1 MANNLEPRLGGHIL
15 ADQLAIQGVDTAFC
29 VPGES
34 YLTLLDGLYH
44 HQNSIRVIHTRHEGA
59 AANMADAY
67 GKLTGKPGVCMVT
80 RGPGAT
86 NASIGVHT
94 AFQDSTPMILL
105 IGQIGRDMADREAFQ
120 EIDYRR
126 MFGEMAKWVAQI
138 DQTERIPEYIS
149 RAFHVAVSGRPGP
162 VVLALPE
169 DMLSSM
175 ATVADAKKARP
186 AQAAPAPEAMDELH
200 GLLAKAKSPLM
211 IVGGPTWTQQAV
223 KDVTEF
229 SEANDLPIAAAF
241 RYQDRFD
248 NRHPN
253 YAGDVG
259 IAINP
264 KLAQRVKD
272 ADLLILAG
280 PRMGEMTTQGYELL
294 SIPETHQTLVH
305 IMPGAEELGRVY
317 RPDLAINST
326 LPQFCKALKALKPV
340 DSSAWAGQAAQGHA
354 DYLDR
359 IKPTEVP
366 GDVNMGE
373 IISFLNTRMPEDAII
388 SNGAGNYTVW
398 GHRFFQHKA
407 FPTQL
412 APTNG
417 AMGYAV
423 PAAIA
428 AKVVHPDRMVVSLNG
443 DGCFMMF
450 GQELITAQQ
459 FKTPVIFIVVNN
471 GMLGTIRMHQER
483 HYPNNKIATDLVN
496 PDFIK
501 LAEAYGAQGEQVTRT
516 EDFAAAFERAA
527 NCGRAA
533 LIEIIVDP
541 QALTPAQTL
550 DEVHAEGISAT
561 SA

>member
-1 MANNLEPRLGGHIL
+1 MTANLEPRLGGHIL

-29 VPGES
+29 VAGES

-44 HQNSIRVIHTRHEGA
+44 HQNSIRVVHTRHEGS

-67 GKLTGKPGVCMVT
+67 GKLTGKPGICMVT

-86 NASIGVHT
+86 NASIGIHT
-94 AFQDSTPMILL
+94 AFQDSTPMIVL
-105 IGQIGRDMADREAFQ
+105 IGQVGRSMEDREAFQ

-138 DQTERIPEYIS
+138 DQTDRIPEYIS

-186 AQAAPAPEAMDELH
+186 ATAAPAPEDMEELRE
-200 GLLAKAKSPLM
+200 LLVKAKKPLM
-211 IVGGPTWTQQAV
+211 IVGGPTWTPEAV
-223 KDVTEF
+223 ADVTKF
-229 SEANDLPIAAAF
+229 SETNNIPVAAAF

-248 NRHPN
+248 NRHAN
-253 YAGDVG
+253 YVGDVG

-264 KLAQRVKD
+264 KLAKRVKD

-280 PRMGEMTTQGYELL
+280 PRMGEMTTQGYGLL
-294 SIPETHQTLVH
+294 NIPETDQTLVH

-317 RPDLAINST
+317 RPDLAINAT
-326 LPQFCKALKALKPV
+326 LPQFCKALNRLNPV
-340 DSSAWAGQAAQGHA
+340 DSSAWAGEAAAGHA
-354 DYLDR
+354 DYLER
-359 IKPTEVP
+359 IKPTDVP
-366 GDVNMGE
+366 GDVNVGE
-373 IISFLNTRMPEDAII
+373 IISFLNQRMPEDGII
-388 SNGAGNYTVW
+388 SNGAGNYTVF

-417 AMGYAV
+417 AMGYSV

-428 AKVVHPDRMVVSLNG
+428 AKVVYPERMVVSLNG

-450 GQELITAQQ
+450 GQEMITAQQ
-459 FKTPVIFIVVNN
+459 FQTPVIFIIVNN

-483 HYPNNKIATDLVN
+483 TYPDNKIATDLIN
-496 PDFIK
+496 PDFVK
-501 LAEAYGAQGEQVTRT
+501 LAEAYGATGEKVTRT
-516 EDFAAAFERAA
+516 EDFPAAFERAVA
-527 NCGRAA
+527 CGRSA
-533 LIEIIVDP
+533 LIELIVDP
-541 QALTPAQTL
+541 QALTPVQTL
-550 DEVHAEGISAT
+550 DEAHAEGLGN
-561 SA
+561 